1 MRQSQQQRNRARQL
15 RKSMTDAERLLWREL
30 RNPEKFS
37 AKFRRQ
43 CPIGPYVVDFVCLE
57 QRLIIEVDGS
67 QHQQSDHDVQRTEW
81 LEKNGFRV
89 LRFWNNEVM
98 QNRSAVCE
106 VIWQALVDVK
116 A

>member
-1 MRQSQQQRNRARQL
+1 MQQTPLQRNRARQL

-30 RNPEKFS
+30 RNPENFS
-37 AKFRRQ
+37 AKFRRP

-106 VIWQALVDVK
+106 VIWQSLGPVQS
-116 A
+116 